1 MVLTRCTSNKCF
13 GYPAI
18 PIQSTSASGLFAA
31 CPDYDGPQDG
41 CISCSRLEDE
51 NPCETLCL
59 RFRTRLAA
67 EESEWPD
74 DDREESQVW
83 KDGTKN
89 STRTQGKGE

>member
-1 MVLTRCTSNKCF
+1 MTRDTTSGMF
-13 GYPAI
+13 V
-18 PIQSTSASGLFAA
+18 A

-41 CISCSRLEDE
+41 CIHCSRIEE
-51 NPCETLCL
+51 CETLCL

-74 DDREESQVW
+74 DDREESQIW

-89 STRTQGKGE
+89 STHTQGKGE

>member
-1 MVLTRCTSNKCF
+1 MDST
-13 GYPAI
+13 
-18 PIQSTSASGLFAA
+18 QSTVSGMFTA

-67 EESEWPD
+67 EEGGNGRD
-74 DDREESQVW
+74 NTRAGDM
-83 KDGTKN
+83 DGHWI
-89 STRTQGKGE
+89 G